1 MDSTKS
7 RYSLAS
13 KGDKFSARAL
23 CGLADIVVGVTKV
36 AISPFNLFLFG
47 SPKEALFDVVSIP
60 VIVGRSVV
68 CLTGSAKAYDF
79 FENVQGCLEEK
90 IMGSGYLSI

>member
-1 MDSTKS
+1 MRGVQKKAQCAYADDFNDRPVLDSTKS

-60 VIVGRSVV
+60 
-68 CLTGSAKAYDF
+68 
-79 FENVQGCLEEK
+79 
-90 IMGSGYLSI
+90 